1 MEKVI
6 YKQHMSKVYEA
17 VSFSGLVMLFF
28 VHRNF
33 QVIESVLVISI
44 EISSNFL
51 LGVSAWDIS
60 DHQIGSYLFTGQDLF
75 EV

>member
-1 MEKVI
+1 
-6 YKQHMSKVYEA
+6 MSKVYEA
-17 VSFSGLVMLFF
+17 VSFSGLVMLLF

-60 DHQIGSYLFTGQDLF
+60 DHQIGSYLFTSQDLF